1 MWEHITVHALHFGT
15 GGNWAP
21 SDDEARTRGRCEAML
36 ASMKG
41 KVAVITGGAGMIGH
55 AAAMSLA
62 AAGADL
68 MLVDIN
74 AAGLAARRGA
84 NEALRGCVQTHV
96 ADVSSSSDVAAY
108 VASALQAFGHIDAFF
123 NNAGI
128 EGKLGPTHEYDEAEF
143 DKIIAVN
150 LKGIFLGL
158 RHVLPVMLRQGQGA
172 VVNTGSIASE
182 RGLAGACAYNA
193 SKHAVIGL
201 TRTAASEVRARGARV
216 NAVMPGVIDNPLLEA
231 MLRMMF
237 AGDVAAGKRALG
249 KVATL
254 DRIGSPAEVG
264 EVVRFLLSDA
274 ASFVNGAAWAVD
286 GGALSTIRH

>member
-1 MWEHITVHALHFGT
+1 
-15 GGNWAP
+15 
-21 SDDEARTRGRCEAML
+21 
-36 ASMKG
+36 MKG
-41 KVAVITGGAGMIGH
+41 RVAVITGGAGMIGH
-55 AAAMSLA
+55 ATAMSLA
-62 AAGADL
+62 TAGADV

-74 AAGLAARRGA
+74 AAALAARRGA
-84 NEALRGCVQTHV
+84 IEALGVHVETHV
-96 ADVSSSSDVAAY
+96 ADVSKSSDVAAY
-108 VASALQAFGHIDAFF
+108 VASALQAFGRIDAFF

-128 EGKLGPTHEYDEAEF
+128 EGKLGATHEYDEAEF

-201 TRTAASEVRARGARV
+201 TRTAASEVGASGVRV
-216 NAVMPGVIDNPLLEA
+216 NAVMPGVIDTPLLEA

-237 AGDVAAGKRALG
+237 AGDVEAGKRALG
-249 KVATL
+249 KVATQ
-254 DRIGSPAEVG
+254 DRIGTPAEVG
-264 EVVRFLLSDA
+264 EVVTFLLSDA

>member
-1 MWEHITVHALHFGT
+1 
-15 GGNWAP
+15 
-21 SDDEARTRGRCEAML
+21 
-36 ASMKG
+36 MKG
-41 KVAVITGGAGMIGH
+41 KVAVITGGAGQIGF
-55 AAAMSLA
+55 AAALSLA
-62 AAGADL
+62 RAGADV

-74 AAGLAARRGA
+74 AEALKARRGA
-84 NEALRGCVQTHV
+84 IKDLGVRVETQV
-96 ADVSSSSDVAAY
+96 ADVSRAGEVQGYVAA
-108 VASALQAFGHIDAFF
+108 ALKSFGRIDAFF
-123 NNAGI
+123 NNAGV
-128 EGKLGPTHEYDEAEF
+128 EGKLGPTEEYDEAEF

-193 SKHAVIGL
+193 SKHGVIGL
-201 TRTAASEVRARGARV
+201 TRTAASEVGARGVRV
-216 NAVMPGVIDNPLLEA
+216 NAVMPGVIDTPLLEA

-249 KVATL
+249 KVATQ
-254 DRIGSPAEVG
+254 DRIGTPPEVG
-264 EVVRFLLSDA
+264 EVVTFLLSDA

>member
-1 MWEHITVHALHFGT
+1 M
-15 GGNWAP
+15 N
-21 SDDEARTRGRCEAML
+21 S
-36 ASMKG
+36 SMKG
-41 KVAVITGGAGMIGH
+41 KIAVVTGGAGMIGH

-62 AAGADL
+62 AAGADV

-74 AAGLAARRGA
+74 AKALGDRRGA
-84 NEALRGCVQTHV
+84 IEAQGVRVETQV
-96 ADVSSSSDVAAY
+96 ADVSKSVEVEAY
-108 VASALQAFGHIDAFF
+108 VARALQVFGRIDAFF

-193 SKHAVIGL
+193 SKHGVIGL
-201 TRTAASEVRARGARV
+201 TRTAASEVGARGVRV
-216 NAVMPGVIDNPLLEA
+216 NAVMPGVIDTPLLEA

-237 AGDVAAGKRALG
+237 AGDVEAGKRMLG
-249 KVATL
+249 KVATQ
-254 DRIGSPAEVG
+254 DRIGQPPEVG
-264 EVVRFLLSDA
+264 EVVTFLLSDA

>member
-1 MWEHITVHALHFGT
+1 MT
-15 GGNWAP
+15 P
-21 SDDEARTRGRCEAML
+21 
-36 ASMKG
+36 SMKG
-41 KVAVITGGAGMIGH
+41 KVAVVTGGAGQIGY
-55 AAAMSLA
+55 ATALSLA
-62 AAGADL
+62 KAGADL
-68 MLVDIN
+68 MLVDIK
-74 AAGLAARRGA
+74 A
-84 NEALRGCVQTHV
+84 EALATRLGEMKSLGVHVETQV
-96 ADVSSSSDVAAY
+96 ADVSKSSDVSAY
-108 VASALQAFGHIDAFF
+108 VASALRIFGRIDAFF

-158 RHVLPVMLRQGQGA
+158 RHVLPVMLRQGRGA

-201 TRTAASEVRARGARV
+201 TRTAASEVGAQGVRV
-216 NAVMPGVIDNPLLEA
+216 NAVMPGVIDTPLLEA

-237 AGDVAAGKRALG
+237 AGDVQAGKRVLG
-249 KVATL
+249 KVATQ
-254 DRIGSPAEVG
+254 DRIGTPAEVG
-264 EVVRFLLSDA
+264 EVVTFLLSEA

>member
-1 MWEHITVHALHFGT
+1 MTI
-15 GGNWAP
+15 
-21 SDDEARTRGRCEAML
+21 
-36 ASMKG
+36 SMQG

-62 AAGADL
+62 RAGADV

-74 AAGLAARRGA
+74 AEALSRRRGA
-84 NEALRGCVQTHV
+84 IEALGVRVETQV
-96 ADVSSSSDVAAY
+96 ADVSKSSEVAAY
-108 VASALQAFGHIDAFF
+108 VANAVKKFGRIDAFF

-150 LKGIFLGL
+150 QKGIFLGL
-158 RHVLPVMLRQGQGA
+158 RHVLPVMLGQGSGA
-172 VVNTGSIASE
+172 IVNTGSIASE

-201 TRTAASEVRARGARV
+201 TRTAASEVGARGVRV
-216 NAVMPGVIDNPLLEA
+216 NAVMPGVIDTPLLEA

-237 AGDVAAGKRALG
+237 DGDVAAGKRMLG
-249 KVATL
+249 KVASQE
-254 DRIGSPAEVG
+254 RIGQPAEIG
-264 EVVRFLLSDA
+264 EVVTFLLSDA

-286 GGALSTIRH
+286 GGALATIRH

>member
-1 MWEHITVHALHFGT
+1 MTL
-15 GGNWAP
+15 
-21 SDDEARTRGRCEAML
+21 
-36 ASMKG
+36 SMKG
-41 KVAVITGGAGMIGH
+41 RVAVITGGAGMIGH

-62 AAGADL
+62 RSGADV

-74 AAGLAARRGA
+74 AEALATRRGA
-84 NEALRGCVQTHV
+84 IEALGVRVETQV
-96 ADVSSSSDVAAY
+96 ADVRNAGDVAGY
-108 VASALQAFGHIDAFF
+108 VASALQKFGRIDAFF

-143 DKIIAVN
+143 DRIIAVN

-158 RHVLPVMLRQGQGA
+158 RHVLPVMLAQRRGA
-172 VVNTGSIASE
+172 IVNTGSIASE

-201 TRTAASEVRARGARV
+201 TRTAASEVGASGVRV
-216 NAVMPGVIDNPLLEA
+216 NAVMPGVIDTPLLEA

-237 AGDVAAGKRALG
+237 AGDVAAGKKALG
-249 KVATL
+249 KVASQE
-254 DRIGSPAEVG
+254 RIGTPAEVA
-264 EVVRFLLSDA
+264 EIVTFLLSDA

-286 GGALSTIRH
+286 GGALATIRH